1 MLYRLR
7 LAGIFRNRAL
17 LFRTIVFWLESTR
30 GYLHLPVYYAGLL
43 LRVQHDNRAL
53 RRGLR
58 GAKTCGTYVTNVST
72 GAVDPS
78 SSFDET
84 WQTSYYTRRTTAK
97 TAEIKSPEPATLF
110 VVTIGSLVF

>member
-43 LRVQHDNRAL
+43 LRVQHDKRAL
-53 RRGLR
+53 HRGLHLTR
-58 GAKTCGTYVTNVST
+58 HGRQAITL
-72 GAVDPS
+72 
-78 SSFDET
+78 
-84 WQTSYYTRRTTAK
+84 RRTTAK

-110 VVTIGSLVF
+110 VVTIGSLVFTH

>member
-43 LRVQHDNRAL
+43 LRVQHDKRAL
-53 RRGLR
+53 HRGLR
-58 GAKTCGTYVTNVST
+58 GAKNLWYLRDKRIYGRRR
-72 GAVDPS
+72 
-78 SSFDET
+78 SF
-84 WQTSYYTRRTTAK
+84 K
-97 TAEIKSPEPATLF
+97 FI
-110 VVTIGSLVF
+110 